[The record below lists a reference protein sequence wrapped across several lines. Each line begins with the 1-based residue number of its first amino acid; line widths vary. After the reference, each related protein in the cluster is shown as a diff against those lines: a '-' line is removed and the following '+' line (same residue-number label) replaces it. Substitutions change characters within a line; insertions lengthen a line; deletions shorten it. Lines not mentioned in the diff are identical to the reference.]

1 MIITDVVA
9 QPARSIAL
17 SVEPGQTVY
26 SVRLNPPDAR
36 SLGLREGQI
45 VNAVIENRADG
56 NILLFDKKLAL
67 KLPFQFS
74 FLSEL
79 TVRVRMDSISQGV
92 LSLLVAKKPETT
104 ERFAPL
110 NSRLIR
116 LLSKGSGLKSLENI
130 LKLDLPKSEASIDL
144 KASLF
149 PLSLQSSWFKGYD
162 HKTIYSSLQ
171 TSGLFHEKG
180 LIDGRSVPN
189 LKEILLRLLKSSK
202 LAGPEAAQ
210 IFSAI
215 EDIESSQIE
224 SLAQQL
230 NRASQYQWLIPVLG
244 DWPIE
249 LQFFSKGGES
259 DAEDGEIPYRWKIVM
274 KVKVNEAESIDLS
287 ALFTDTEVFSLYVA
301 VPNEE
306 LMHIAEYK
314 KDWLLF
320 QIQKLGVKIDELKV
334 FQKGNAVMNYDD
346 YSERSGE
353 KSWIADA

>member
-26 SVRLNPPDAR
+26 AVRLNPPDAR

-56 NILLFDKKLAL
+56 NVLLFDKKLAL

-74 FLSEL
+74 FLNEL
-79 TVRVRMDSISQGV
+79 AVRVRMDSISQGV
-92 LSLLVAKKPETT
+92 LSLLVAKKTDTT

-110 NSRLIR
+110 NARFLR
-116 LLSKGSGLKSLENI
+116 LLSKGSVLNSLESL
-130 LKLDLPKSEASIDL
+130 LKFDLPKSEGNLDL
-144 KASLF
+144 KASLL
-149 PLSLQSSWFKGYD
+149 PLSLQSNWFRGYD
-162 HKTIYSSLQ
+162 YKTIYSSLQ
-171 TSGLFHEKG
+171 ASGLFHEKG
-180 LIDGRSVPN
+180 LVDGRSVPN

-202 LAGPEAAQ
+202 LTASESAQ
-210 IFSAI
+210 VFSAI

-230 NRASQYQWLIPVLG
+230 NRTSQYQWLIPVLG

-249 LQFFSKGGES
+249 LQFFSESGER
-259 DAEDGEIPYRWKIVM
+259 DAEDGEMSYRWKIVM
-274 KVKVNEAESIDLS
+274 KIKVNENESIDLS
-287 ALFTDTEVFSLYVA
+287 ALFTDSEVFSLYVA

-306 LMHIAEYK
+306 LMHMAEYK

-320 QIQKLGVKIDELKV
+320 HIQKLGVKVDELKV
-334 FQKGNAVMNYDD
+334 FQKGKAVMNYDD
-346 YSERSGE
+346 YSDRSGG